1 MLKLQTSRI
10 RFTGRIAAFMC
21 YSEKLQ
27 GYVIHNL
34 FSIICVDTTCGN
46 YVRELLSK
54 IRIKSILFLKKNFG

>member
-1 MLKLQTSRI
+1 MW
-10 RFTGRIAAFMC
+10 

-54 IRIKSILFLKKNFG
+54 IRIKSILFLKGRTFLPGVNSQVRAGLNY

>member
-1 MLKLQTSRI
+1 MW
-10 RFTGRIAAFMC
+10 

-54 IRIKSILFLKKNFG
+54 IRIKSILFEKLWLAKYIHGCVTGNVILYY